1 MPFVKRVKKRKAFEV
16 MDGYTKAA
24 IKEAMAK
31 RSPREVKWDAF
42 MDRLINGSFVY
53 VFAVIFWGSWGGVF
67 GKVCSV
73 DRGNC

>member
-1 MPFVKRVKKRKAFEV
+1 

-42 MDRLINGSFVY
+42 MDRLINGPVVY
-53 VFAVIFWGSWGGVF
+53 VFAIAFWGLLGWVIFVSL
-67 GKVCSV
+67 
-73 DRGNC
+73 

>member
-42 MDRLINGSFVY
+42 MDRLINGPGIY
-53 VFAVIFWGSWGGVF
+53 VFAVIFWGLLGWGFWESLF
-67 GKVCSV
+67 G
-73 DRGNC
+73 